1 MSRPKLRKV
10 NTQRRKQERREAERN
25 LKRRANMLLDIDEN
39 CCVCDAAFDKKNKE
53 MATTWHVV
61 VYEAKGVA
69 RLTCPNCWSKVEEAV
84 QKKKETNAS

>member
-39 CCVCDAAFDKKNKE
+39 CCVCRAPFDKKNKE
-53 MATTWHVV
+53 MAHHM
-61 VYEAKGVA
+61 A
-69 RLTCPNCWSKVEEAV
+69 RGGIRSKRGSTSNLSSLLE
-84 QKKKETNAS
+84 

>member
-10 NTQRRKQERREAERN
+10 NMQQRKKDRREAQRK
-25 LKRRANMLLDIDEN
+25 LKQRTSMLLDIDEN
-39 CCVCDAAFDKKNKE
+39 CCVCRAPFDKKNKE

-69 RLTCPNCWSKVEEAV
+69 RLTCPDCWSKVEEVV
-84 QKKKETNAS
+84 QKEKETNAS

>member
-39 CCVCDAAFDKKNKE
+39 CCVCRAPFDKKNKE

-61 VYEAKGVA
+61 VYEAKEVA
-69 RLTCPNCWSKVEEAV
+69 GERNKCKLKSHCHMMTYY
-84 QKKKETNAS
+84 

>member
-10 NTQRRKQERREAERN
+10 NMQQRKKERREAQRK
-25 LKRRANMLLDIDEN
+25 LKQRTSMLLDIDEN
-39 CCVCDAAFDKKNKE
+39 CCVCRAPFDKKNKE

-69 RLTCPNCWSKVEEAV
+69 RLTCPDCWSKVEEVV
-84 QKKKETNAS
+84 QKEKETNAS